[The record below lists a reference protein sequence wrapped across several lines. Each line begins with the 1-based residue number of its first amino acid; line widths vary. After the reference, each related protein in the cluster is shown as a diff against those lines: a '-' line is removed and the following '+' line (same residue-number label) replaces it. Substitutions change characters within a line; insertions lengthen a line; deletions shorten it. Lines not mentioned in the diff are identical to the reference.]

1 MSVTKKSM
9 WKSYQFP
16 MILLLSIA
24 LGSIIGLVFGE
35 KAMVLQP
42 FGTVFLNLM
51 FTVVVP
57 LVFVTISSAVGSM
70 VNMKRLGKILG
81 SMFATFIGTGLIA
94 SLLVIPVASRTGGH
108 ACAGRR
114 CRAASH
120 AIVSALTV
128 GDFSG
133 LLSKSNMLPLVVFSI
148 LFVGGKDWLQRK
160 LDD

>member
-1 MSVTKKSM
+1 MFVTKKSM

-16 MILLLSIA
+16 IILLLSIV

-94 SLLVIPVASRTGGH
+94 SLLVIPVVKLLPPAQGGTL
-108 ACAGRR
+108 ALDAG
-114 CRAASH
+114 AELQ
-120 AIVSALTV
+120 VMPLSAH
-128 GDFSG
+128 
-133 LLSKSNMLPLVVFSI
+133 
-148 LFVGGKDWLQRK
+148 
-160 LDD
+160 

>member
-9 WKSYQFP
+9 WKSYRFP
-16 MILLLSIA
+16 IILLLSIA
-24 LGSIIGLVFGE
+24 LSSIIGLVFGE

-81 SMFATFIGTGLIA
+81 SMFATFI
-94 SLLVIPVASRTGGH
+94 R
-108 ACAGRR
+108 
-114 CRAASH
+114 
-120 AIVSALTV
+120 
-128 GDFSG
+128 
-133 LLSKSNMLPLVVFSI
+133 
-148 LFVGGKDWLQRK
+148 
-160 LDD
+160 